1 MMPEISLNIL
11 DVAENSVRAK
21 ASLIEITVSVK
32 PKEDTLSVIIR
43 DDGCGMTA
51 DQVKRAQ
58 DPFFTTRT
66 TRIVGL
72 GLPFFKQAAES
83 TGGTFSINSEKGIG
97 TIVKAVFILSHIK
110 AVFILSHIDRM
121 PLGDI
126 SSTIHTLI
134 VFNEQIDFKYTYEYD
149 DKGFI
154 LDTREMREM
163 LGDEISFME
172 PEVSLFIWE
181 YLDNNKQETD
191 GGVDV

>member
-1 MMPEISLNIL
+1 MPEISLNIL

-32 PKEDTLSVIIR
+32 PKEDTLSVVIR

-51 DQVKRAQ
+51 DQAKRAQ
-58 DPFFTTRT
+58 DPFFTPRT

-72 GLPFFKQAAES
+72 GLPFFKQAVES
-83 TGGTFSINSEKGIG
+83 TGGTFRIDSEKGKG
-97 TIVKAVFILSHIK
+97 TTVE

-149 DKGFI
+149 DKSFT

-191 GGVDV
+191 GGAEV